1 MSTLEENIQLLN
13 DYLAQENTVLQ
24 DNIKN
29 KRKINALEGEIDRSK
44 NNFQRYLLIVFYLSI
59 ICFSLLIYNMNIDI
73 MYPFRLLS
81 DFLSGSGSRQLLLI
95 SAFVV
100 IIVSVLY
107 FSRSSYSKLVT
118 SLTVTGIIYW
128 LLSSVFGLSM
138 NYLMFVIF
146 LFVFFFFDL

>member
-1 MSTLEENIQLLN
+1 MSTLENNIQQLN

-24 DNIKN
+24 ENIRS
-29 KRKINALEGEIDRSK
+29 KRNINALEGEINRSQ
-44 NNFQRYLLIVFYLSI
+44 NNYQRYLLIVFYLSI

-73 MYPFRLLS
+73 MYPFKLLS

-95 SAFVV
+95 SIFVVV
-100 IIVSVLY
+100 IISVLY

-118 SLTVTGIIYW
+118 SLTITGIIYW
-128 LLSSVFGLSM
+128 LLSNVFGLSM
-138 NYLMFVIF
+138 GYLMFVIF